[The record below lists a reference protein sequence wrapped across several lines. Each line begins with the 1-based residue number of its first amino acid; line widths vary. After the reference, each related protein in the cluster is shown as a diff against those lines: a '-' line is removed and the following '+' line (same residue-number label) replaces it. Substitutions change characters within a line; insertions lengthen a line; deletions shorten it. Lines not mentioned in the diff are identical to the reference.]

1 MAEIESP
8 TRRTAVASAIER
20 ENVLSEVPP
29 KPEDLKSSKRT
40 GKSYRHTFAVHTK
53 PAPSPLSKEAPPES
67 YRGFVNLGMLLLFG
81 NNVRLII
88 ENYQKYGIL
97 ISLPGS
103 KVSKEDWIL
112 TALAHLL
119 VPLNVI
125 LSYQLERW
133 AMKTAIGHRKRLAEL
148 NSLASS
154 PHVQAKPIQQDEDND
169 PKQALKDLHRAETTI
184 RRTQKFFGWVH
195 ALNVISILLWT
206 SYMSY
211 YKIFHP
217 FMSITCLMNGTIQFF
232 KMTSYS
238 LTNQDLRAGY
248 IYSLPP
254 EKFQHTRRVHDAAS
268 NTFISHQD
276 VYEYE
281 VNYPD
286 NITFKD
292 MAYFWFAPT
301 LCYQPSY
308 PRSTVF
314 RKSFF
319 FKRILEALTCLGMM
333 YFLIEQYA
341 TPTLQNSVRA
351 VDQLAFGTMLE
362 RILKLSTTSVLI
374 WLLMFYTF
382 FHATFNAIAE
392 LLYFGD
398 RSFYLAWWNAG
409 SVGRYWALWNR
420 PVYIFFKRHIY
431 LPMVTAGAS
440 PLLAAFVIFTFSAIM
455 HEILIGLPTHLLYGY
470 AFAGMFF
477 QIPLIALTRPLEK
490 WRGAGTGLGNMIF
503 WVSFTIL
510 GQPACALLYYYHWT
524 KRHIDDASLA
534 VVPDRAI

>member
-1 MAEIESP
+1 MTKAEPP
-8 TRRTAVASAIER
+8 TTSTTTTTVAGGDVST
-20 ENVLSEVPP
+20 VLSEVPP
-29 KPEDLKSSKRT
+29 KSEDLKASSRA

-53 PAPSPLSKEAPPES
+53 LAPSPLSKEAPPES

-112 TALAHLL
+112 TGLAHLL

-133 AMKTAIGHRKRLAEL
+133 AMKRAVGHRKRLAEL
-148 NSLASS
+148 SSLS
-154 PHVQAKPIQQDEDND
+154 PSHGHTNGDNDEKD
-169 PKQALKDLHRAETTI
+169 PKQVLKDLNKAETSI
-184 RRTQKFFGWVH
+184 RRTQKIFGWLH
-195 ALNVISILLWT
+195 AFSVIAILAWP

-211 YKIFHP
+211 YMIFHP
-217 FMSITCLMNGTIQFF
+217 FMSITCLMNGTIQFL

-238 LTNQDLRAGY
+238 LTNQDLRAGF
-248 IYSLPP
+248 IYDLPP

-268 NTFISHQD
+268 NTFVSHQE

-308 PRSTVF
+308 PRTTVF

-319 FKRILEALTCLGMM
+319 LKRVLEALTCLGMM

-382 FHATFNAIAE
+382 FHAVFNGIAE
-392 LLYFGD
+392 MLYFGD
-398 RSFYLAWWNAG
+398 RGFYLAWWNAG

-431 LPMVTAGAS
+431 LPMVTRGAS
-440 PLLAAFVIFTFSAIM
+440 PLLASFVIFTFSAIM
-455 HEILIGLPTHLLYGY
+455 HEILIGLPTHLIYGY

-490 WRGAGTGLGNMIF
+490 WRGTGTGLGNMIF

-524 KRHIDDASLA
+524 KRHIDDGSVAPL
-534 VVPDRAI
+534 VPVSST

>member
-1 MAEIESP
+1 
-8 TRRTAVASAIER
+8 V
-20 ENVLSEVPP
+20 
-29 KPEDLKSSKRT
+29 
-40 GKSYRHTFAVHTK
+40 
-53 PAPSPLSKEAPPES
+53 
-67 YRGFVNLGMLLLFG
+67 LLLFG

-112 TALAHLL
+112 TGLAHLL

-133 AMKTAIGHRKRLAEL
+133 AMKRAVGHRKRLAEL
-148 NSLASS
+148 SSLS
-154 PHVQAKPIQQDEDND
+154 PSHGHTNGDNDEKD
-169 PKQALKDLHRAETTI
+169 PKQVLKDLNKAETSI
-184 RRTQKFFGWVH
+184 RRTQKIFGWLH
-195 ALNVISILLWT
+195 AFSVIAILAWP

-211 YKIFHP
+211 YMIFHP
-217 FMSITCLMNGTIQFF
+217 FMSITCLMNGTIQFL

-238 LTNQDLRAGY
+238 LTNQDLRAGF
-248 IYSLPP
+248 IYDLPP

-268 NTFISHQD
+268 NTFVSHQE

-308 PRSTVF
+308 PRTTVF

-319 FKRILEALTCLGMM
+319 LKRVLEALTCLGMM

-382 FHATFNAIAE
+382 FHAVFNGIAE
-392 LLYFGD
+392 VCSRSKEKSVEWMEGVLVNFTALVTNSVWYLLYHPKSY
-398 RSFYLAWWNAG
+398 RCCTLVIAG
-409 SVGRYWALWNR
+409 FIWHG
-420 PVYIFFKRHIY
+420 
-431 LPMVTAGAS
+431 
-440 PLLAAFVIFTFSAIM
+440 
-455 HEILIGLPTHLLYGY
+455 
-470 AFAGMFF
+470 GMLD
-477 QIPLIALTRPLEK
+477 Q
-490 WRGAGTGLGNMIF
+490 WGGTGPSG
-503 WVSFTIL
+503 T
-510 GQPACALLYYYHWT
+510 
-524 KRHIDDASLA
+524 
-534 VVPDRAI
+534 DRCISSSSDTSTFPW